1 MRFSGLLAG
10 LLVVAAV
17 APAHTQTR
25 DCPPPPVQDR
35 ADFGLPC
42 FTYPPTLGTEAK
54 VLFAA
59 NASTLSDDARIVL
72 GRQVEALKASPGLK
86 VTLFGHSD
94 PTEPAEIAL
103 RRAEAVRDYL
113 VAQGIPASRLTVA
126 SRGSRAVIA
135 LKPSEDAFAAMRFV
149 STEPQEG
156 Q

>member
-1 MRFSGLLAG
+1 MRLSGFLAG
-10 LLVVAAV
+10 LLVIAAV
-17 APAHTQTR
+17 APVHSQTR
-25 DCPPPPVQDR
+25 DCTPPPVRDR

-42 FTYPPTLGTEAK
+42 FTHPPSLGTESK

-59 NASTLSDDARIVL
+59 NVSTLSEDARAVL
-72 GRQVEALKASPGLK
+72 DKQVEALKTTPGLM

-94 PTEPAEIAL
+94 PTEPEEIAL

-113 VAQGIPASRLTVA
+113 AAQGISAHRLTAA

-135 LKPSEDAFAAMRFV
+135 LKPSEEAFAAMRFV
-149 STEPQEG
+149 STEPQAG